1 MSFTDTVIHRPTTIL
16 IIFTILCGVALLV
29 YPSLSVELFPE
40 MELPMAVVYTTY
52 QGASPETVE
61 ETLTK
66 NIEAAVSSVR
76 GISSVTSRSSE
87 GYSMVMIEFDY
98 GTDLTEASNSIKDNL
113 DMYERFFPEGSSSP
127 TLFKLNTNMM
137 PVMNIAVLGEQAQ
150 SANELKAIAEDS
162 VQPVLDRV
170 SGVSTTSVSG
180 GQETYVQIAVS
191 QNRLEAYGVTLT
203 QIVRSLA
210 PQNYQIGSGT
220 IENGDTSYL
229 VRTNEEFSSIDDI
242 RQTLIASVPVFDAA
256 GKVRSTTVITLED
269 LAEVSYAFKAADSNV
284 FINGEPGVYVS
295 VSKESDSNSVEVAER
310 VKETLISLNAAM
322 PESVSLYVI
331 SDTTTTIESTMDTV
345 YESLGLG
352 IILAMAILF
361 FFLRSVKSTVIIGL
375 SIPIS
380 MLITILFMFF
390 FGYSLN
396 LMTLTGLILGLG
408 MIVDCSVVVLE
419 NIFRYRERGAKLKTA
434 ALLGTKEMI
443 VSITASTLTTICV
456 FVPIVLFQDRLGM
469 LGQMVTPMAA
479 TIIISLLSSLLV
491 SVTLVPVLAS
501 SYMKIYTRKQ
511 KPISLRPLRAID
523 DLMERSFQ
531 SLDRGYKKILTV
543 CIDNRWL
550 TAILAILILVISLQA
565 FGAMDVTLYPPMAE
579 DSVSIDVELPQGTVL
594 ETTEALLKD
603 LETNVKQLVTGYEDI
618 IVTAG
623 GGGFFGNGSPNAGT
637 LQIILS
643 DDDQADDMFTIKNKL
658 RLFFDAYPSAVFS
671 FGSTGMGLG
680 NANPMDLI
688 ITSDDLDMAADTAQ
702 AILALIK
709 ENLPGITEPKSSY
722 QDGLPQIQIEIDR
735 ERAYAFGLTM
745 QTIASEISYSVNG
758 VTASQFKAD
767 GDDTDIIVLLQQ
779 EDRDSELDLEKI
791 FVKTST
797 GQNVSVANLA
807 SITRSTGPVTIIRE
821 DERRAIHVTGGFA
834 DGYAASAA
842 QTDIEALIAE
852 NLMIPESVQI
862 TYGGDFSDM
871 NEQFDQVIMIFIL
884 AVILVFGVMA
894 SLFES
899 LKNPFIILL
908 SMPFMIIG
916 IVGLYLITGETF
928 SMLSAIGVV
937 VLAGIVV
944 NNGIVLIEQIN
955 LLRRRGQDVRTACIE
970 AGGSRLKPILMT
982 SLTTILGMIPM
993 AFLGGSGA
1001 EQVQPIGQTI
1011 VGGMALS
1018 TLMTIFVTPTL
1029 YSIFNTDRKKKDIES
1044 IASYQKTAQEK
1055 I

>member
-1 MSFTDTVIHRPTTIL
+1 M
-16 IIFTILCGVALLV
+16 
-29 YPSLSVELFPE
+29 
-40 MELPMAVVYTTY
+40 
-52 QGASPETVE
+52 
-61 ETLTK
+61 
-66 NIEAAVSSVR
+66 
-76 GISSVTSRSSE
+76 
-87 GYSMVMIEFDY
+87 
-98 GTDLTEASNSIKDNL
+98 
-113 DMYERFFPEGSSSP
+113 
-127 TLFKLNTNMM
+127 
-137 PVMNIAVLGEQAQ
+137 
-150 SANELKAIAEDS
+150 
-162 VQPVLDRV
+162 
-170 SGVSTTSVSG
+170 
-180 GQETYVQIAVS
+180 
-191 QNRLEAYGVTLT
+191 
-203 QIVRSLA
+203 
-210 PQNYQIGSGT
+210 
-220 IENGDTSYL
+220 
-229 VRTNEEFSSIDDI
+229 
-242 RQTLIASVPVFDAA
+242 
-256 GKVRSTTVITLED
+256 ITLED

-310 VKETLISLNAAM
+310 VKETLVSLNAAM

-352 IILAMAILF
+352 IILAMVILF

-511 KPISLRPLRAID
+511 KPISLRPLRALD

-637 LQIILS
+637 LQIILA

-767 GDDTDIIVLLQQ
+767 GNDTDIIVLLQQ

-807 SITRSTGPVTIIRE
+807 TITRSTGPVTIIRE

-842 QTDIEALIAE
+842 QADIEALIAE
-852 NLMIPESVQI
+852 NLMIPEAVQI

-1044 IASYQKTAQEK
+1044 IASYQKTAQE
-1055 I
+1055 II

>member
-1 MSFTDTVIHRPTTIL
+1 
-16 IIFTILCGVALLV
+16 
-29 YPSLSVELFPE
+29 
-40 MELPMAVVYTTY
+40 
-52 QGASPETVE
+52 
-61 ETLTK
+61 
-66 NIEAAVSSVR
+66 
-76 GISSVTSRSSE
+76 
-87 GYSMVMIEFDY
+87 
-98 GTDLTEASNSIKDNL
+98 
-113 DMYERFFPEGSSSP
+113 
-127 TLFKLNTNMM
+127 
-137 PVMNIAVLGEQAQ
+137 
-150 SANELKAIAEDS
+150 
-162 VQPVLDRV
+162 
-170 SGVSTTSVSG
+170 
-180 GQETYVQIAVS
+180 VQIAVS